1 MPKLPDVSLL
11 GERDPRPSYGVPNM
25 PRNPIPAALEG
36 MGNAIQ
42 GAAINLRNEQKSQQS
57 EAERVERYAYTTKLL
72 DFERQERDYLTKSSE
87 GVAPGAVDF
96 TKSSVTGYDQR
107 AREFFKDVPAHLR
120 PEMDTK
126 LVQLRGSIE
135 GGAQKFESEE
145 GRRYHGN
152 RIDDS
157 LTVMLARQK
166 QNPDAWT
173 DIQKEGEDLI
183 RNAPIFSNVEKDEK
197 IRAWRERRVLAWV
210 EENPGKARKAMAT
223 MATPQGGDLPVI
235 TANQPGRVSKGST
248 EGLNP
253 DLLSKF
259 KATQNAFGKSVPIV
273 SGFRD
278 AATNAKAKG
287 ASGSQHIHG
296 NAIDVDVTG
305 LSQDERIA
313 LIRTASANGITG
325 IGVYENSIHLDTGSR
340 RAWGPDRTSASVP
353 RWAIGAINE
362 HRSGVAKTSR
372 IGGGAPAPRNFDEL
386 WPRLIRQESG
396 GDQGAVSP
404 KGATGIAQ
412 IMPGTGPEAAKLAG
426 LPWDETRFRTDA
438 SYNEALG
445 KAYLKDQ
452 FRKFNGD
459 PAKALAA
466 YNAGPGRTHA
476 AIEKYGDD
484 WLNHMPAETQNYVAS
499 IMGGNVPSGGS
510 SSRNAPLPPEFEGVP
525 YEKLQIILGKQER
538 VNTQFMDDDIA
549 SIRATGV
556 PLVPDPN
563 SVIGSVP
570 DDKAESYLMGRAL
583 AEQYHG
589 AVTDMQQMPD
599 DQLQA
604 RVEQMRPAPGSAN
617 FEALQKNYQDVQT
630 AANAIREQRKK
641 DPAGY
646 VMATNPDV
654 AEAWKNF
661 DPKNPATAKAAI
673 GETVFAQKSIGIP
686 SDRIAPLPAQQAE
699 SVAAIINDTEQPVD
713 ARIQTLVGMIGITG
727 DEDQQQAIFN
737 QLSKA
742 GVSDKTALVF
752 DAYMRGDVGAARR
765 LFEAA
770 TVKAENMPGKAQR
783 APGFEDAVSDA
794 MFGAGTAGEVFYS
807 LDLHDP
813 ATTAVA
819 QRDYELVKTA
829 ATLAMAAGK
838 DQDEAIDQAIKD
850 VHGPVIRV
858 NEMLGVDGNVRGVVP
873 EGTDTDALIAG
884 MAAALPAVKE
894 ALKLTRDASV
904 SGFIANNGTAAK
916 PVADATG
923 QAKIDDV
930 MAEGL
935 FRNHGNGWAFF
946 DPFSNA
952 FVQDAGGNIMTWTT
966 DDFMLMRLPDEIR
979 PPPGGMSGNGA
990 AVKDVPAVDLSGQ
1003 PASAIDSYFPPAGAN

>member
-42 GAAINLRNEQKSQQS
+42 GAAINLRNEQKTQQS

-87 GVAPGAVDF
+87 GVAPGAADF
-96 TKSSVTGYDQR
+96 TKTSVTGYDQR

-120 PEMDTK
+120 PEMDSK

-197 IRAWRERRVLAWV
+197 IRAWKERRVVAWV
-210 EENPGKARKAMAT
+210 TDNPGKARKAMAA
-223 MATPQGGDLPVI
+223 MDQPQGGGDIASGIRSTADALGIDPVDLA
-235 TANQPGRVSKGST
+235 TAISYETAGTFDP
-248 EGLNP
+248 
-253 DLLSKF
+253 
-259 KATQNAFGKSVPIV
+259 
-273 SGFRD
+273 
-278 AATNAKAKG
+278 AKG
-287 ASGSQHIHG
+287 GPVTKWGRHRGLIQFGESQAKQFGVDWNDPVGSQ
-296 NAIDVDVTG
+296 
-305 LSQDERIA
+305 L
-313 LIRTASANGITG
+313 
-325 IGVYENSIHLDTGSR
+325 
-340 RAWGPDRTSASVP
+340 GPN
-353 RWAIGAINE
+353 GAIAKYLKAA
-362 HRSGVAKTSR
+362 GVKPGMGLMDIYSAINAGGVGRYGASDANN
-372 IGGGAPAPRNFDEL
+372 GGAP
-386 WPRLIRQESG
+386 
-396 GDQGAVSP
+396 
-404 KGATGIAQ
+404 
-412 IMPGTGPEAAKLAG
+412 GTVADKVNNQMAAHRAKA
-426 LPWDETRFRTDA
+426 
-438 SYNEALG
+438 EALLGG
-445 KAYLKDQ
+445 KISGQPSSGIGYPLTEKKQ
-452 FRKFNGD
+452 S
-459 PAKALAA
+459 AK
-466 YNAGPGRTHA
+466 
-476 AIEKYGDD
+476 
-484 WLNHMPAETQNYVAS
+484 
-499 IMGGNVPSGGS
+499 GS
-510 SSRNAPLPPEFEGVP
+510 PPIPPELEGVP
-525 YEKLQIILGKQER
+525 YETLQKILVKQDR
-538 VNTQFMDDDIA
+538 VSTQFMDDDIA
-549 SIRATGV
+549 SIRSTGV
-556 PLVPDPN
+556 PLVQDPQ

-646 VMATNPDV
+646 VMATNAEV

-813 ATTAVA
+813 ATTAIA

-884 MAAALPAVKE
+884 MAAALPAVKQ
-894 ALKLTRDASV
+894 ALQLTRDTSV

-923 QAKIDDV
+923 QVKIDDI

>member
-42 GAAINLRNEQKSQQS
+42 GAAINLRNEQKTQQS

-183 RNAPIFSNVEKDEK
+183 RNAPIFSNVEKDDK
-197 IRAWRERRVLAWV
+197 IRAWRERRVLAWI
-210 EENPGKARKAMAT
+210 EDNPGKARQAMT
-223 MATPQGGDLPVI
+223 SMAAPQGGGNLAQGIRESASALGIEPVVLA
-235 TANQPGRVSKGST
+235 TAISYETAGTFDPSKAGPRTQWGQHKGLIQFGEPQARQYGVDWNDPVGSQLGANGAVVKYLKAAGVKPGM
-248 EGLNP
+248 GLM
-253 DLLSKF
+253 DVYS
-259 KATQNAFGKSVPIV
+259 AINAGGV
-273 SGFRD
+273 GRY
-278 AATNAKAKG
+278 G
-287 ASGSQHIHG
+287 AS
-296 NAIDVDVTG
+296 D
-305 LSQDERIA
+305 
-313 LIRTASANGITG
+313 AN
-325 IGVYENSIHLDTGSR
+325 N
-340 RAWGPDRTSASVP
+340 
-353 RWAIGAINE
+353 
-362 HRSGVAKTSR
+362 
-372 IGGGAPAPRNFDEL
+372 GGAP
-386 WPRLIRQESG
+386 
-396 GDQGAVSP
+396 
-404 KGATGIAQ
+404 
-412 IMPGTGPEAAKLAG
+412 GTVADKVNNQMAAHRAKA
-426 LPWDETRFRTDA
+426 
-438 SYNEALG
+438 EALLGG
-445 KAYLKDQ
+445 KSSGQPSSGIGYPLTEKKQ
-452 FRKFNGD
+452 
-459 PAKALAA
+459 AA
-466 YNAGPGRTHA
+466 
-476 AIEKYGDD
+476 
-484 WLNHMPAETQNYVAS
+484 Q
-499 IMGGNVPSGGS
+499 GS
-510 SSRNAPLPPEFEGVP
+510 RPIPPELEGVP

-589 AVTDMQQMPD
+589 AVTDMQQMPEE
-599 DQLQA
+599 QLQA
-604 RVEQMRPAPGSAN
+604 RVEQMRPAPGAAN

-646 VMATNPDV
+646 VMATNAEV

-699 SVAAIINDTEQPVD
+699 SVATIINDMEQPVD
-713 ARIQTLVGMIGITG
+713 ARIQTLVGMVGITG
-727 DEDQQQAIFN
+727 DEDQQQAIFS

-813 ATTAVA
+813 ATTAIA

-923 QAKIDDV
+923 QVKIDDI